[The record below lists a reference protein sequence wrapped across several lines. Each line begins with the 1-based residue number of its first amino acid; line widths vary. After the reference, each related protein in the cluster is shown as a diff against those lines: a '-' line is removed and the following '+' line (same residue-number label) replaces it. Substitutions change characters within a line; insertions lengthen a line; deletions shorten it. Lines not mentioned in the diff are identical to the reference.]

1 MNQPNIP
8 LEKCYRLLKQVDIFQ
23 HVPSAVL
30 EDLAKKMILASYA
43 QDSLIILK
51 GEPGNSMYLVIEG
64 KVKIHDEEHNVAEMG
79 EGMLF
84 GEMSILDWEPR
95 SMSVTTLLPTTVG
108 IIHQTDFYQVVKD
121 HPDTMKDI
129 VKVLSSRLRNQNATL
144 IAQLRSR
151 HKELEKLVD
160 EKTHDLQAK
169 NRELTDLLQ
178 QLTSTQERLVTQ
190 EKLASLGHL
199 TAGIAHEIQNPLNFV
214 NNFSELCL
222 ELIRELSDEKSEDER
237 KVLLSN
243 LANTVNKI
251 HKHGKRADS
260 IVRNMML
267 HSRSGSSEKTIAD
280 LNKLSEEYL
289 HLAFHGVRAKDPL
302 FQCQLEFSPD
312 PDLPPTAIV
321 QQDISRV
328 ILNLLSNAFY
338 AVNKR
343 KKSGEPGFQSV
354 VRLATRY
361 RNGSA
366 EIRIEDNGTGIPASL
381 LEKIFQPFFT
391 TKPTGE
397 GTGLGLSLSFD
408 IITKGHGGTFQVESE
423 EGKGTSFILTLPV
436 TT

>member
-1 MNQPNIP
+1 MNQPNVP
-8 LEKCYRLLKQVDIFQ
+8 LEKCYRLLKQVDIFH

-79 EGMLF
+79 TGMLF

-95 SMSVTTLLPTTVG
+95 SMSVTALLPTTVG

-121 HPDTMKDI
+121 HPDTMK
-129 VKVLSSRLRNQNATL
+129 VLSSRLRNQNSTL

-151 HKELEKLVD
+151 HQELEKLVD
-160 EKTHDLQAK
+160 EKTRDLQVK
-169 NRELTDLLQ
+169 NRELTELLQ

-222 ELIRELSDEKSEDER
+222 ELIRELSEEKNDDER
-237 KVLLSN
+237 KALLSN

-267 HSRSGSSEKTIAD
+267 HSRTGSSEKTIAD

-289 HLAFHGVRAKDPL
+289 HLAFHGIRAKDPL
-302 FQCQLEFSPD
+302 FQCLLEFSPD

-343 KKSGEPGFQSV
+343 KKSGEAGFQAT

-361 RNGSA
+361 KNGWA
-366 EIRIEDNGTGIPASL
+366 EIRIEDNGTGIPANL

-408 IITKGHGGTFQVESE
+408 IITKGHGGTFNVESA
-423 EGKGTSFILTLPV
+423 EGKGTTFIITLPI
-436 TT
+436 TP